1 MLIKNGESNEMIML
15 VKKETTRLER
25 DKRVAVLLFPLMAG
39 ILEFLV
45 AALDRVAAGG
55 RGAEHRDSYRYLAD
69 RKLQVHLAQILPSHL
84 S

>member
-25 DKRVAVLLFPLMAG
+25 DKREAVLLFPLMAG

-69 RKLQVHLAQILPSHL
+69 HKLQVHLAQILPSHL